1 MDQLFSA
8 GTIRGAIVQRQIVIE
23 PPSSLDTVIS
33 TAQFDVFW
41 ICVHLRVY
49 FKLYLRQS

>member
-8 GTIRGAIVQRQIVIE
+8 GIIRGAIVQRQIVIE
-23 PPSSLDTVIS
+23 PPSSLDAVIS